1 MRKKVFI
8 IILLSFLIFAS
19 ITYFEGIKRIE
30 YNKKYKSEDDKIFG
44 TYNKDYKK
52 IVDENFR
59 QIVLEVD
66 PYRTKNVNVA
76 VTNYISNVGGE
87 LVSINSFRIDRHM
100 DKVQY
105 VISVPIDAKFADNLQ
120 ERLEMYLRFCP

>member
-1 MRKKVFI
+1 MKK
-8 IILLSFLIFAS
+8 
-19 ITYFEGIKRIE
+19 
-30 YNKKYKSEDDKIFG
+30 
-44 TYNKDYKK
+44 
-52 IVDENFR
+52 
-59 QIVLEVD
+59 VD